1 MADFVAVLRKTI
13 GNLGENTPEM
23 REKVYEKARA
33 TISAKLAALNPQPPQ
48 AVIDRQL
55 QALEDAVKVVRAEYE
70 PQDVAED
77 DGLEDIFS
85 SMVDADPEP
94 ARDPGLDDTSRSGRD
109 DIVAPVPPKAAGHRY
124 GEDPRFPDRD
134 DIVEV
139 EADAPA
145 SHDDLPISE
154 PRGEQRRNPAAQ
166 AVPVRSGKRGKGAR
180 TGLIAALLAFVVIAG
195 AGYAVWI
202 NRDDFANM
210 FGGASTVET
219 ASEPSDLEADAPAT
233 DELANVE
240 PPAEDAAAAVDNP
253 PAEAAPGPEGP
264 EPKFT
269 QRLLPDG
276 SEIDDGPAGDPA
288 RIGEG
293 SSIASAA
300 QNGVDGEQAPAATG
314 TDDQAGSEDN
324 AVGPIAIGQRAIFY
338 EERTSTTQGS
348 AETGSIV
355 WSLVRE
361 SPGGDLPPE
370 PAIRAEATIPDSDLQ
385 LRMTI
390 RRNGD
395 ETLPASHIIEMIFLT
410 PEGFGGGGINSVTR
424 IAFKETE
431 QSPGNPL
438 LGIPARIADG
448 FFLVALSDTPAE
460 SEANLALMR
469 RQSWIDIPLVYQSGR
484 RALITLEKGTPGDR
498 VFDEALGAWAQ
509 DPAGAGNAE
518 ADDAG

>member
-23 REKVYEKARA
+23 REKVYEKARG

-48 AVIDRQL
+48 AVVDRQL
-55 QALEDAVKVVRAEYE
+55 QALEDAIKVVRAEYE
-70 PQDVAED
+70 PEAAADD

-94 ARDPGLDDTSRSGRD
+94 APGKVPDELPASTHQDAVAAPV
-109 DIVAPVPPKAAGHRY
+109 VAPVAANRY
-124 GEDPRFPDRD
+124 GEDPRFPVHGDATVPD
-134 DIVEV
+134 GDGPAIDN
-139 EADAPA
+139 DAPA
-145 SHDDLPISE
+145 SK
-154 PRGEQRRNPAAQ
+154 PRAERRDTAPMAT
-166 AVPVRSGKRGKGAR
+166 PVRSGKRGGSR

-202 NRDDFANM
+202 NRDDFASM
-210 FGGASTVET
+210 FGGAATVET
-219 ASEPSDLEADAPAT
+219 ASEPGDLEQDVPPPDEVASAEPSGDDVEAPI
-233 DELANVE
+233 
-240 PPAEDAAAAVDNP
+240 DNP

-276 SEIDDGPAGDPA
+276 NEIDDGPAGGVA
-288 RIGEG
+288 QIGEG

-300 QNGVDGEQAPAATG
+300 QNGAGGEQAPAATPG
-314 TDDQAGSEDN
+314 AQDPAAEEND
-324 AVGPIAIGQRAIFY
+324 AVGPIAVGQRAIFY
-338 EERTSTTQGS
+338 EERTSTAQGS
-348 AETGSIV
+348 AETGAIV

-370 PAIRAEATIPDSDLQ
+370 PAIRAEATIPESDLQ

-395 ETLPASHIIEMIFLT
+395 DTLPASHIIEMIFLT

-431 QSPGNPL
+431 QAPGNPL
-438 LGIPARIADG
+438 MGIPARIADG

-460 SEANLALMR
+460 AEANLALMR

-498 VFDEALGAWAQ
+498 VFDEALRAWAQ
-509 DPAGAGNAE
+509 NPTGADNAD